1 MPVVVVAT
9 GNAGKLAECAAFLA
23 PAGYEVEDLSALP
36 HAPAVE
42 ESGSTFAENARIK
55 AEAYSRLTPHLVL
68 ADDSGLEVDALS
80 GAPGVLSA
88 RYGGPDLSDPE
99 RCTLLLVALSGVPD
113 SLRTARFRCVLA
125 LARDGRT
132 LSTFEGVV
140 EGTILDAPRG
150 ANGFGYD
157 PIFFHPPSASTFAE
171 LSREHKQR
179 VSHRGHALREL
190 GDSPLFRIKA
200 VSGEL

>member
-88 RYGGPDLSDPE
+88 RYGGPDLSDPGLAVGNPCIDN
-99 RCTLLLVALSGVPD
+99 RLNAGIDDLTDVN
-113 SLRTARFRCVLA
+113 ARR
-125 LARDGRT
+125 
-132 LSTFEGVV
+132 
-140 EGTILDAPRG
+140 
-150 ANGFGYD
+150 
-157 PIFFHPPSASTFAE
+157 
-171 LSREHKQR
+171 
-179 VSHRGHALREL
+179 
-190 GDSPLFRIKA
+190 
-200 VSGEL
+200 